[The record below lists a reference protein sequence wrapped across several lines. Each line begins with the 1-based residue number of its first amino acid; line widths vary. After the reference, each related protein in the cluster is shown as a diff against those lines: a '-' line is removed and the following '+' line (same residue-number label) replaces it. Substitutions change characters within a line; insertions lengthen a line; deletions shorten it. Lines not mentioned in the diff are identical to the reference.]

1 MASEREPTAAGA
13 DTSAPAETTNAAG
26 EQNAPAAD
34 AASNDA
40 SSDDHV
46 RDEKVAPGPTKWQKA
61 KSHFWRYK
69 WWYLLAIAILLA
81 ILLPLL

>member
-13 DTSAPAETTNAAG
+13 DTAAPAETTNAAG

-46 RDEKVAPGPTKWQKA
+46 RDEKVAPGPTKWQKV
-61 KSHFWRYK
+61 KSHFWRFK

>member
-1 MASEREPTAAGA
+1 MVKDFDPPGDRSEQRLRLPVAELAS
-13 DTSAPAETTNAAG
+13 
-26 EQNAPAAD
+26 APAAD

-46 RDEKVAPGPTKWQKA
+46 RDEKVAAGPTKWQKV

-69 WWYLLAIAILLA
+69 WWYLLLIAVLLA